1 MIAVLVM
8 RETNPYRTRPI
19 WACLFLKHLEED
31 TMSQHVFTTTHEGS
45 AIEVLMGWDRPGQ
58 GFFMVVE
65 KIDIDE
71 KDDADLDD
79 DAYIYTNLYDPEL
92 IENGGVSHNLD
103 HFVKKLEELEIV
115 VPEAILANVQADG
128 EDNVGNKYVSY
139 VYEGDQLIITSKPL

>member
-1 MIAVLVM
+1 
-8 RETNPYRTRPI
+8 
-19 WACLFLKHLEED
+19 
-31 TMSQHVFTTTHEGS
+31 MSQHIFTTTHEGS

-65 KIDIDE
+65 KIDIGE

-79 DAYIYTNLYDPEL
+79 DAYIYTNLYDPDL

-103 HFVKKLEELEIV
+103 HFVKKLEELEIL